1 MVERLSFFQICLLLC
16 ALSFALTN
24 AFQHGGI
31 NQLSSRHLQNPL
43 TKPIIHH
50 PKICRKSLSLLSTT
64 TDDQENSTS
73 FQTDSIIKQDI
84 NQQDNNKI
92 LFTQGIKNLLSGKGW
107 KDKEFLTKES
117 LAKLGLN
124 VLLAYGFVSNFS
136 YVTCVIISW
145 VAHGRKYGKSPFSP
159 GQWKYFLLIYSGL
172 WAANN
177 VIRPARFS
185 LSLLISPI
193 FENFIQFFQD
203 KFRMKKTTATA
214 LVVFCVNVIGTTSY
228 LVFGLLFATR
238 LAGVPLLP

>member
-1 MVERLSFFQICLLLC
+1 MVERLSFFQVCLLLC

-24 AFQHGGI
+24 AFQHGGA
-31 NQLSSRHLQNPL
+31 NRLSSSRHL
-43 TKPIIHH
+43 HH
-50 PKICRKSLSLLSTT
+50 PAIKTINQISRKSLSLLSTT
-64 TDDQENSTS
+64 TDEQENSTS
-73 FQTDSIIKQDI
+73 FKTDSIIKQDI

-107 KDKEFLTKES
+107 KGKEFLTKES

-238 LAGVPLLP
+238 VARVPLLP